1 MTDYPTLIEKL
12 ERSHGGVPC
21 VATAEIR
28 RLIADNEALRKAN
41 LDCVDHY
48 NDCRAEA
55 EALRAQV
62 ADYETRLSAVMPSDF
77 KDWHQNSKAE
87 WPEVAA
93 WVIETLREQRDEMCK
108 ELGELPEAQAD
119 TLAECKRL
127 RKERDTAIE
136 MLAEWCVAVD
146 QNGSA
151 WDDWDEHYKNAM
163 YRPNPLRA
171 LLDAAIDAQKGKV

>member
-55 EALRAQV
+55 EALRTQV
-62 ADYETRLSAVMPSDF
+62 A
-77 KDWHQNSKAE
+77 
-87 WPEVAA
+87 
-93 WVIETLREQRDEMCK
+93 
-108 ELGELPEAQAD
+108 ELGKD
-119 TLAECKRL
+119 AERYRWWTKTENDIPSRVFSEG
-127 RKERDTAIE
+127 KPS
-136 MLAEWCVAVD
+136 VD
-146 QNGSA
+146 A
-151 WDDWDEHYKNAM
+151 FI
-163 YRPNPLRA
+163 
-171 LLDAAIDAQKGKV
+171 DAAIDAQKGNV

>member
-55 EALRAQV
+55 EELRTQVAELGKDAERYRWLRRAQV
-62 ADYETRLSAVMPSDF
+62 ELSLS
-77 KDWHQNSKAE
+77 N
-87 WPEVAA
+87 
-93 WVIETLREQRDEMCK
+93 
-108 ELGELPEAQAD
+108 D
-119 TLAECKRL
+119 TIAGLVRSVC
-127 RKERDTAIE
+127 DI
-136 MLAEWCVAVD
+136 
-146 QNGSA
+146 
-151 WDDWDEHYKNAM
+151 
-163 YRPNPLRA
+163 
-171 LLDAAIDAQKGKV
+171 DAAIDAQKGKV

>member
-55 EALRAQV
+55 EELRTQVDALSKDAERYQILRNPDYQQHEDDISVSDSSFNVYFGDDLDREVDGLKDRHDAIMNAGDKPPQV
-62 ADYETRLSAVMPSDF
+62 
-77 KDWHQNSKAE
+77 
-87 WPEVAA
+87 
-93 WVIETLREQRDEMCK
+93 
-108 ELGELPEAQAD
+108 G
-119 TLAECKRL
+119 
-127 RKERDTAIE
+127 
-136 MLAEWCVAVD
+136 
-146 QNGSA
+146 
-151 WDDWDEHYKNAM
+151 
-163 YRPNPLRA
+163 
-171 LLDAAIDAQKGKV
+171 ID